1 MKKAVWTAFLVAL
14 VVINGL
20 AWLVEYFAGLYIP
33 VPYRLTVV
41 LSITFITLVFAGA
54 AALVSKADTE
64 IPLTRQDEDRKPA
77 ADQKAEDDTRS
88 PHDRTPH

>member
-1 MKKAVWTAFLVAL
+1 MKKAVWIAFLTGL
-14 VVINGL
+14 VIVNGL

-64 IPLTRQDEDRKPA
+64 VPLTRQDENRAPETGNG
-77 ADQKAEDDTRS
+77 AEDDPGSPRDRS
-88 PHDRTPH
+88 PR

>member
-1 MKKAVWTAFLVAL
+1 MKKAVWTAFLIAL

-54 AALVSKADTE
+54 ATLVSRADTE
-64 IPLTRQDEDRKPA
+64 IPLTRHDKNRESGPGNGADDDSTSPNDRKS
-77 ADQKAEDDTRS
+77 R
-88 PHDRTPH
+88 

>member
-54 AALVSKADTE
+54 AALVSSADRE
-64 IPLTRQDEDRKPA
+64 IPLTRHDKDREASSDKQAEEDSH
-77 ADQKAEDDTRS
+77 S
-88 PHDRTPH
+88 PRDGTPH

>member
-20 AWLVEYFAGLYIP
+20 AWLVDYFTGLHIP
-33 VPYRLTVV
+33 LPYRLTVV

-54 AALVSKADTE
+54 AALVSQADTE
-64 IPLTRQDEDRKPA
+64 IPLTRYDEPPESAPGKRA
-77 ADQKAEDDTRS
+77 GDDPDS
-88 PHDRTPH
+88 PDD

>member
-14 VVINGL
+14 VLINGL

-41 LSITFITLVFAGA
+41 LSITFITIVFAGA

-64 IPLTRQDEDRKPA
+64 IPLTRGE
-77 ADQKAEDDTRS
+77 QKREPVHGQRPEDDAPSPADRETR
-88 PHDRTPH
+88 

>member
-41 LSITFITLVFAGA
+41 LGITFITLVFAGA

-64 IPLTRQDEDRKPA
+64 IPLTRHGENRDSAPGTGV
-77 ADQKAEDDTRS
+77 DDDAPS
-88 PHDRTPH
+88 SHERTPR